1 MKRMTPLRQEILDV
15 LRRDHLVTVPV
26 LVEKLKKK
34 YAQVNK
40 TTVYRALEFMLDEG
54 TVCRH
59 NVSGTELSFE
69 LRDHHHDHLVC
80 TNCGRLQTVDCLVH
94 PPRTVGG
101 FMVDHHHLTMY
112 GICEA
117 CRKLAESVSTTS
129 P

>member
-1 MKRMTPLRQEILDV
+1 MTPLRQEILDV

-26 LVEKLKKK
+26 LVEKLKQK
-34 YAQVNK
+34 YTQVNK
-40 TTVYRALEFMLDEG
+40 TTVYRALEYMLSEG

-80 TNCGRLQTVDCLVH
+80 TNCGQLQTVDCLVH
-94 PPRTVGG
+94 PPKTVDG
-101 FMVDHHHLTMY
+101 FHVDHHHLTLY
-112 GICEA
+112 GVCKKCQTRPQPTET
-117 CRKLAESVSTTS
+117 VT